1 MLYTGCAA
9 TPVQG
14 ALLTQHS
21 SKTRSIFGSLYFR
34 VLLGFLA
41 GIFVGFIWPHAGES
55 LKPLG
60 DGFIKLVR
68 MLVPPIIFLTV
79 VTGIASMGDTRKL
92 GRVGAKALLYFE
104 VVTTFA
110 LVLGVAFAHLMHPGL
125 GLNIDPRVLDAKSID
140 QYVRQGHSLGVTGF
154 LLNILPDSF
163 VGAFA
168 GGEILQV
175 LFLSILVGV
184 ALVALDKEERLL
196 SLARSASH
204 LFFRMTALVMELA
217 PLAVFGA
224 MAFTVGKYGVATLI
238 SLGKVLLCMAAA
250 GTVFTVVVLGS
261 ICRANG
267 LSLWRLIVFLKEEV
281 AIAIGTSS
289 SEPALPGLMAKMEKL
304 GCPPAIV
311 GLVVPAGYSFNLDGT
326 SIYLT
331 IAALFVAQATNTHL
345 TLGQEAFILLVLM
358 LNSKGAATVT
368 GGGFITLAATLSALG
383 TIPVAGITLLLGIDR
398 FMSQMRTLVNLIG
411 NAVACIVVSRWENG
425 FDQERAKLLL
435 KGHVFPAHAGPVGVA
450 EEEMD
455 SVQS

>member
-1 MLYTGCAA
+1 L
-9 TPVQG
+9 TP
-14 ALLTQHS
+14 S
-21 SKTRSIFGSLYFR
+21 RTRTSQIVRSLYFR
-34 VLLGFLA
+34 VLVGLIAGIAVGFLA
-41 GIFVGFIWPHAGES
+41 PKFGES

-92 GRVGAKALLYFE
+92 GRVGVKALVYFE
-104 VVTTFA
+104 VVTTVA
-110 LVLGVAFAHLMHPGL
+110 LALGFVFAHLLHPGA
-125 GLNIDPRVLDAKSID
+125 GMNIDPRLLDPKSIE
-140 QYVRQGHSLGVTGF
+140 QYVHTGHPLTVSGF

-168 GGEILQV
+168 NGDILQV
-175 LFLSILVGV
+175 LFLAILVGL
-184 ALVALDKEERLL
+184 ALIVLDDKHRLL
-196 SLARSASH
+196 SFARSTSA

-224 MAFTVGKYGVATLI
+224 MGFTIGKYGVATLL
-238 SLGKVLLCMAAA
+238 SLAKVLVCMALA
-250 GTVFTVVVLGS
+250 GSIFIAVVLGA
-261 ICRANG
+261 ICAANRIN
-267 LSLWRLIVFLKEEV
+267 LWKLIVYLKEEL

-289 SEPALPGLMAKMEKL
+289 SESALPGLMAKMEQL
-304 GCPPAIV
+304 GCAEAVV

-345 TLGQEAFILLVLM
+345 TLGQQLFVLLILM
-358 LNSKGAATVT
+358 LNSKGSAAVT

-398 FMSQMRTLVNLIG
+398 FMSQMRTIVNLLG
-411 NAVACIVVSRWENG
+411 NAVACIAVSRWENS
-425 FDQERAKLLL
+425 FDDVRAQQML
-435 KGHVFPAHAGPVGVA
+435 KGQVEQTV
-450 EEEMD
+450 
-455 SVQS
+455 